1 MDRIRTTVGTFKSIR
16 DIVRALGKFSIR
28 AVVRTSVRVLFR
40 DKIRMLVKE
49 KVRKSVTDSVTFSG
63 RDFRVLVR
71 ASASQVGTA
80 SGHYLKTVSRP

>member
-1 MDRIRTTVGTFKSIR
+1 M
-16 DIVRALGKFSIR
+16 
-28 AVVRTSVRVLFR
+28 LFR

-49 KVRKSVTDSVTFSG
+49 KVRKSVTDSVSFSG

-71 ASASQVGTA
+71 ASASQGGTA